1 MAQLAEERQDAGA
14 RVRLLLRQRPWVAI
28 AATLVLGLLV
38 GATVCGV
45 LTAQGAGA
53 SDAGFVIERDDERG
67 EGAER
72 DDSGEAD
79 EADSEDTQTPIVVD
93 VSGAVASPAVVEL
106 DEGAR
111 VQDAIEAAGGLTA
124 DADISALN
132 RAAACTD
139 GQKIYVP
146 RQGETAPSLD
156 AGAGAAPAPT
166 AAPSL
171 VNINTADE
179 ATLDSLPGV
188 GPSTA
193 QAIIED
199 REANGAFASIDDLM
213 RVSGIGE
220 KKFEK
225 LKSAICV

>member
-1 MAQLAEERQDAGA
+1 MAQLAEKRRDAGV
-14 RVRLLLRQRPWVAI
+14 RVRLLLRQRPWVAMV
-28 AATLVLGLLV
+28 ATLVLGLLV

-67 EGAER
+67 DDSGQ

-79 EADSEDTQTPIVVD
+79 EADGEDAQAPIVVD

-111 VQDAIEAAGGLTA
+111 VQDAIEAVGGLTT

-146 RQGETAPSLD
+146 RQGEAVSTSD
-156 AGAGAAPAPT
+156 AGAGAPAAPA
-166 AAPSL
+166 AASSL

-179 ATLDSLPGV
+179 AALDSLPGV

-193 QAIIED
+193 RAIIDD
-199 REANGAFASIDDLM
+199 REANGAFANIEDLM

>member
-14 RVRLLLRQRPWVAI
+14 RVRLLLRQWPWVAI

-146 RQGETAPSLD
+146 RQGETAPTSD
-156 AGAGAAPAPT
+156 AGAAALT